1 MGRAYLAGH
10 PEQDGGAP
18 GKRERNKAAAAW
30 VLAWLA
36 SHGITLIPSQAAE
49 AIAVDGY
56 AIGAVSAQHQ
66 VTGRPP
72 GKTSPG
78 DQESALDRVEEAGLA
93 AELALLLHGGNGA
106 EAAAEIV
113 AEAIAGGY
121 ANALAIILAGTD
133 ADWAD
138 SQDTLDDLGNL
149 LSDALADEDTAVTL
163 VGTQINIYTGLSA
176 HDYYM
181 ANSVAWNIWQTEGD
195 ARVCVRCETNQAAGP
210 VLIGQPFPD
219 GSVSPPAHVSC
230 RCAVLPSAP
239 PGA

>member
-1 MGRAYLAGH
+1 MGRDYLADH
-10 PEQDGGAP
+10 PEQDGSAP
-18 GKRERNKAAAAW
+18 GKRDRNKAAAAW

-36 SHGITLIPSQAAE
+36 SHGITLVPSSTAE

-66 VTGRPP
+66 VTGQPP
-72 GKTSPG
+72 GKTAPG
-78 DQESALDRVEEAGLA
+78 GRDSAFDRVGEAGLA
-93 AELALLLHGGNGA
+93 AELALLLRGGNGA

-138 SQDTLDDLGNL
+138 SQDTLDELGDL

-181 ANSVAWNIWQTEGD
+181 QNSVTLVNWVTDPSKSGVCP
-195 ARVCVRCETNQAAGP
+195 VCVANEAASPQTN
-210 VLIGQPFPD
+210 GQPWPSGD
-219 GSVSPPAHVSC
+219 VSPPAHPNC
-230 RCAVLPSAP
+230 RCQLLPAWL
-239 PGA
+239 